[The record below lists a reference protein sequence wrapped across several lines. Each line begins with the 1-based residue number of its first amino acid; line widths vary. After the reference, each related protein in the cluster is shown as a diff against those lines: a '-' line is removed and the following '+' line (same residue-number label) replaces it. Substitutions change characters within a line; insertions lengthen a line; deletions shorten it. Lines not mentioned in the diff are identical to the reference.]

1 MKKFFFT
8 FLLVLFL
15 AIAWLLVDQYL
26 LCPHYSF
33 TDPRPFHGE
42 KIVNPYADANFK
54 DVSTAN
60 FHAHT
65 KSWGGLTNGK
75 GNSSDVWQRY
85 DSLGHTFHALSQYHK
100 IDSFNKEKQNYVPVY
115 EHGYNLKKTHQLVIG
130 AKRVVWK
137 DYIFPQTLH
146 NKQFILHEMAKDTN
160 NLVVLNHPAVR
171 SGYDVNDLK
180 LLHYYD
186 HIELLNPSAQSF
198 AHWDTALTAGKKIFV
213 VGNDDNHNIFN
224 DNAIGRFTT
233 LIFGAASDSKKMI
246 DRMKKGQSVAVWL
259 PQIHNETL
267 ESKRSKLLN
276 LRSLISSISLI
287 DSMLAINLSKSVAE
301 IRVIGHHGKLKLK
314 QGNISSLTFP
324 FSQNDAY
331 LRVELYL
338 EDGTKLYLNPIF
350 RDMANGIQGRNLI
363 ATNFISRDRTN
374 PLMESFALASMIGL
388 FVSVR
393 NVKKRRNMRIK
404 DMSIDTT
411 GMSLG

>member
-1 MKKFFFT
+1 MRRFFFT
-8 FLLVLFL
+8 FFLVLFL

-42 KIVNPYADANFK
+42 KIVNPYADANFN

-100 IDSFNKEKQNYVPVY
+100 IDTFNKGKQNYVPVY
-115 EHGYNLKKTHQLVIG
+115 EHGYNLKKTHQLIIG

-160 NLVVLNHPAVR
+160 NLVILNHPAVR

-267 ESKRSKLLN
+267 ESKRSKMLN
-276 LRSLISSISLI
+276 LRSLISGISLI

-314 QGNISSLTFP
+314 QRNISSLTFP

-338 EDGTKLYLNPIF
+338 EDGTKLFLNPIF
-350 RDMANGIQGRNLI
+350 RDMANGNQGRNLI

-404 DMSIDTT
+404 DMNIDTT

>member
-1 MKKFFFT
+1 VRRFFFT
-8 FLLVLFL
+8 FSLVLFL

-42 KIVNPYADANFK
+42 KIVNPYADANFN

-160 NLVVLNHPAVR
+160 NIVVLNHPAVR
-171 SGYDVNDLK
+171 SGYGVNDLK

-276 LRSLISSISLI
+276 LRSLISGISLI

-314 QGNISSLTFP
+314 QRNISFLTFP

-350 RDMANGIQGRNLI
+350 RDMANGNQGRNLI

-404 DMSIDTT
+404 DMNIDTT

>member
-1 MKKFFFT
+1 VKKFFFT
-8 FLLVLFL
+8 FLLVLFVT
-15 AIAWLLVDQYL
+15 IAWILVDQYL

-42 KIVNPYADANFK
+42 KIVNPYADANFN

-75 GNSSDVWQRY
+75 GSSSDVWQRY

-276 LRSLISSISLI
+276 LRSLISGISLI

-404 DMSIDTT
+404 DMNIDTT

>member
-1 MKKFFFT
+1 MRRFFFT
-8 FLLVLFL
+8 FFLVLFL

-42 KIVNPYADANFK
+42 KIVNPYADANFN

-75 GNSSDVWQRY
+75 GSSSDVWQRY

-100 IDSFNKEKQNYVPVY
+100 IDTFNKGKQNYVPVY

-276 LRSLISSISLI
+276 LRSLISGISLI
-287 DSMLAINLSKSVAE
+287 DSMLAINLSKPVAE

-404 DMSIDTT
+404 DMNIDTT

>member
-1 MKKFFFT
+1 VKKFFFT
-8 FLLVLFL
+8 FLLVLFV
-15 AIAWLLVDQYL
+15 AIAWILVDQYL

-42 KIVNPYADANFK
+42 KIVNPYADANFN

-75 GNSSDVWQRY
+75 GSSSDVWQRY

-276 LRSLISSISLI
+276 LRSLISGISLI
-287 DSMLAINLSKSVAE
+287 DSMLAINLSKPVAE

-314 QGNISSLTFP
+314 QRNISSLTFP

-404 DMSIDTT
+404 DMNIDTT

>member
-8 FLLVLFL
+8 FLLVLFVT
-15 AIAWLLVDQYL
+15 ITWLLVDQYL

-33 TDPRPFHGE
+33 TDPRSFHGE
-42 KIVNPYADANFK
+42 KIVNPYADANFN

-75 GNSSDVWQRY
+75 GSSSDVWQRY
-85 DSLGHTFHALSQYHK
+85 DSLGHTFHAVSQYHK

-276 LRSLISSISLI
+276 LRSLISGISLI
-287 DSMLAINLSKSVAE
+287 DSMLAINLSKPVAE

-404 DMSIDTT
+404 DMNIDTT

>member
-8 FLLVLFL
+8 LFLVLFV
-15 AIAWLLVDQYL
+15 AIAWILVDQYL

-33 TDPRPFHGE
+33 TDPRLFHGE
-42 KIVNPYADANFK
+42 KIVNPYADANFN

-75 GNSSDVWQRY
+75 GSSSDVWQRY

-276 LRSLISSISLI
+276 LHSLISGISLI

-314 QGNISSLTFP
+314 QRNISSLTFP

-350 RDMANGIQGRNLI
+350 RDIAEGNQGRNLI
-363 ATNFISRDRTN
+363 ATNYISRDRTN

-388 FVSVR
+388 FISVR

-404 DMSIDTT
+404 DMNIDTT

>member
-8 FLLVLFL
+8 FLLVLFV
-15 AIAWLLVDQYL
+15 AIAWILVDQYL

-42 KIVNPYADANFK
+42 KIVNPYADANFN

-75 GNSSDVWQRY
+75 GSSSDVWQRY

-100 IDSFNKEKQNYVPVY
+100 IDTFNKEKQNYVPVY

-276 LRSLISSISLI
+276 LRSLISGISLI

-350 RDMANGIQGRNLI
+350 RDMANGNQGRNLI
-363 ATNFISRDRTN
+363 ATNYISRDRTN
-374 PLMESFALASMIGL
+374 PLMESFALASMIGI

-393 NVKKRRNMRIK
+393 NVKKRKNMRIK
-404 DMSIDTT
+404 DMNIDTT

>member
-1 MKKFFFT
+1 MKKVLFAFFLAFS
-8 FLLVLFL
+8 LLVC
-15 AIAWLLVDQYL
+15 WLLVDQYL
-26 LCPHYSF
+26 LCPRYSF
-33 TDPRPFHGE
+33 ADPHPFRGD
-42 KIVNPYADANFK
+42 KIINPYEGADFQ

-75 GNSSDVWQRY
+75 GNSSDVWKRY
-85 DSLGHTFHALSQYHK
+85 DSLGHTFHAVSQYHS
-100 IDSFNKEKQNYVPVY
+100 IDTFNREKQNYVPVY

-130 AKRVVWK
+130 AKRIVWK

-146 NKQFILHEMAKDTN
+146 NKQFILHEMAKDTG

-186 HIELLNPSAQSF
+186 HIELLNPSAQSIS
-198 AHWDTALTAGKKIFV
+198 HWDTALTAGKKIFV
-213 VGNDDNHNIFN
+213 LGNDDNHNIFN

-233 LIFGAASDSKKMI
+233 LIFGASFDSKKMI
-246 DRMKKGQSVAVWL
+246 DKMKKGQSVAVWL

-267 ESKRSKLLN
+267 ANKRTKLHN
-276 LRSLISSISLI
+276 LRSLFSGISVV
-287 DSMLAINLSKSVAE
+287 DSMLAINLTKEIAE
-301 IRVIGHHGKLKLK
+301 IRVIGNHGQLKLK
-314 QGNISSLTFP
+314 QRNISSLSFP
-324 FSQNDAY
+324 FSINDPY
-331 LRVELYL
+331 LRVELST
-338 EDGTKLYLNPIF
+338 EDGTILYLNPIY
-350 RDMANGIQGRNLI
+350 RDAGDGDQGRNMM
-363 ATNFISRDRTN
+363 ATNFISHDRSN

-393 NVKKRRNMRIK
+393 YVRKRKKMSFKNMN
-404 DMSIDTT
+404 IDTT

>member
-1 MKKFFFT
+1 VKKFFFT
-8 FLLVLFL
+8 LFLVLFV
-15 AIAWLLVDQYL
+15 AIAWILVDQYL

-33 TDPRPFHGE
+33 TDPRLFHGE
-42 KIVNPYADANFK
+42 KIVNPYADANFN

-75 GNSSDVWQRY
+75 GSSSDVWQRY

-276 LRSLISSISLI
+276 LHSLISGISLI
-287 DSMLAINLSKSVAE
+287 DSMLAINLGKSVAE

-314 QGNISSLTFP
+314 QRNISSLTFP

-350 RDMANGIQGRNLI
+350 RDIAEGNQGRNLI
-363 ATNFISRDRTN
+363 ATNYISRDRTN

-388 FVSVR
+388 FISVR

-404 DMSIDTT
+404 DMNIDTT

>member
-75 GNSSDVWQRY
+75 GSSSDVWQRY

-276 LRSLISSISLI
+276 LRSLISGISLI
-287 DSMLAINLSKSVAE
+287 DSMLAINLSKPVAE

-314 QGNISSLTFP
+314 QRNISSLTFP
-324 FSQNDAY
+324 FSQSDAY
-331 LRVELYL
+331 VRVELYL

-374 PLMESFALASMIGL
+374 PLMESFALASMIGI

-404 DMSIDTT
+404 DMNIDTT

>member
-8 FLLVLFL
+8 LFLVLFV
-15 AIAWLLVDQYL
+15 AITWLLVDQYL

-33 TDPRPFHGE
+33 TDPRLFHGE
-42 KIVNPYADANFK
+42 KIVNPYADANFN

-75 GNSSDVWQRY
+75 GSSSDVWQRY

-100 IDSFNKEKQNYVPVY
+100 IDTFNKEKQNYVPVY

-276 LRSLISSISLI
+276 LHSLISGISLI

-314 QGNISSLTFP
+314 QRNISSLTFP

-350 RDMANGIQGRNLI
+350 RDIAEGNQGRNLI
-363 ATNFISRDRTN
+363 ATNYISRDRTN
-374 PLMESFALASMIGL
+374 PLMESFALASMIGI

-393 NVKKRRNMRIK
+393 NVKKRKNMRIK
-404 DMSIDTT
+404 DMNIDTT

>member
-1 MKKFFFT
+1 MRRFFFT
-8 FLLVLFL
+8 FFLVLFL

-42 KIVNPYADANFK
+42 KIVNPYADANFN

-100 IDSFNKEKQNYVPVY
+100 IDTFNKGKQNYVPVY

-160 NLVVLNHPAVR
+160 NLVILNHPAVR

-276 LRSLISSISLI
+276 LRSLISGISLI

-404 DMSIDTT
+404 DMNIDTT

>member
-1 MKKFFFT
+1 VKKFFFT
-8 FLLVLFL
+8 FLLVLFV
-15 AIAWLLVDQYL
+15 AIAWILVDQYL

-42 KIVNPYADANFK
+42 KIVNPYADANFN

-75 GNSSDVWQRY
+75 GSSSDVWQRY

-276 LRSLISSISLI
+276 LRSLISGISLI

-350 RDMANGIQGRNLI
+350 RDMANGNQGRNLI

>member
-1 MKKFFFT
+1 MKKVLFAFFLAFS
-8 FLLVLFL
+8 LLVC
-15 AIAWLLVDQYL
+15 WLLVDQYL
-26 LCPHYSF
+26 LCPRYSF
-33 TDPRPFHGE
+33 ADPHPFRGD
-42 KIVNPYADANFK
+42 KIINPYEGADFQ

-75 GNSSDVWQRY
+75 GNSSDVWKRY
-85 DSLGHTFHALSQYHK
+85 DSLGHTFHAVSQYHS
-100 IDSFNKEKQNYVPVY
+100 IDTFNREKQNYVPVY

-130 AKRVVWK
+130 AKRIVWK

-146 NKQFILHEMAKDTN
+146 NKQFILHEMAKDTG

-186 HIELLNPSAQSF
+186 HIELLNPSAQSIS
-198 AHWDTALTAGKKIFV
+198 HWDTALTAGKKIFV
-213 VGNDDNHNIFN
+213 LGNDDNHNIFN

-233 LIFGAASDSKKMI
+233 LIFGASFDSKKMI
-246 DRMKKGQSVAVWL
+246 DKMKKGQSVAVWL

-267 ESKRSKLLN
+267 ANKRTKLHN
-276 LRSLISSISLI
+276 LRSLFSGISVV
-287 DSMLAINLSKSVAE
+287 DSMLAINLTKEIAE
-301 IRVIGHHGKLKLK
+301 IRVIGNHGQLKLK
-314 QGNISSLTFP
+314 QRNISSLSFP
-324 FSQNDAY
+324 FSINDPY
-331 LRVELYL
+331 LRVELST
-338 EDGTKLYLNPIF
+338 EDGTILYLNPIY
-350 RDMANGIQGRNLI
+350 RDAGDGDQGRNMM
-363 ATNFISRDRTN
+363 ATNFISRDRSN

-393 NVKKRRNMRIK
+393 NVRKRKKMSFKNMN
-404 DMSIDTT
+404 IDTT

>member
-1 MKKFFFT
+1 VKKFFFT
-8 FLLVLFL
+8 FLLVLFV
-15 AIAWLLVDQYL
+15 AIAWILVDQYL

-42 KIVNPYADANFK
+42 KIVNPYADANFN

-75 GNSSDVWQRY
+75 GSSSDVWQRY

-100 IDSFNKEKQNYVPVY
+100 IDTFNKEKQNYVPVY

-276 LRSLISSISLI
+276 LRSLISGISLI

-350 RDMANGIQGRNLI
+350 RDMANGNQGRNLI
-363 ATNFISRDRTN
+363 ATNYISRDRTN
-374 PLMESFALASMIGL
+374 PLMESFALASMIGI

-393 NVKKRRNMRIK
+393 NVKKRKNMRIK
-404 DMSIDTT
+404 DMNIDTT

>member
-1 MKKFFFT
+1 VKKFFFT
-8 FLLVLFL
+8 LFLVLFV
-15 AIAWLLVDQYL
+15 AITWLLVDQYL
-26 LCPHYSF
+26 HCPHYSF
-33 TDPRPFHGE
+33 TDPRSFHGE
-42 KIVNPYADANFK
+42 KIVNPYADANFN

-75 GNSSDVWQRY
+75 GSSSDVWQRY

-100 IDSFNKEKQNYVPVY
+100 IDTFNKEKQNYVPVY

-276 LRSLISSISLI
+276 LRSLISGISLI

-301 IRVIGHHGKLKLK
+301 IRVIGHHGKHKLK
-314 QGNISSLTFP
+314 QRNISSLTFP

-350 RDMANGIQGRNLI
+350 RDIAEGNQGRNLI
-363 ATNFISRDRTN
+363 ATNYISRDRTN
-374 PLMESFALASMIGL
+374 PLMESFALASMIGI

-393 NVKKRRNMRIK
+393 NVKKRKNMRIK
-404 DMSIDTT
+404 DMNIDTT
-411 GMSLG
+411 GISLG